1 MSNFDK
7 TNQLFGRQ
15 KITTNRK
22 ITGNAEQDVV
32 TIKKILKECL
42 PKHEKNVKQQTEL
55 FHIFF
60 NDANCWQKTKVQ
72 REDINNK
79 ISVPSAYAITRT
91 LNGYCFSEP
100 IKYIA
105 RNSEGGI
112 EKQKNIETLS
122 SMLDFAHNHDSTTMA
137 TLCSSI
143 CGVGYKLVL
152 PSTNEEYDETGVPF
166 VINDNFIYP
175 QLAFVVVSDEVIPR
189 DVLGVMIGTYY
200 NKDNEPDGKLY
211 TCWTKYHQF
220 LLKED
225 NSDLGFAIEKQTSID
240 GNKYDYYPLMTKR
253 IPLVEVERNAF
264 RKGDW
269 EVAKDLLILKN
280 QLMSNR
286 ADDVEQVVDYIL
298 VLLNC
303 KFENANDRDTAL
315 KSRLFELQTTDPQN
329 KPAIEVLKNALD
341 QNGVQIYADYIDKI
355 IQECIGVPSRQERGY
370 GGGDTGTAVQYR
382 NGFRDLENNASII
395 VPKMD
400 KAELKFLALCIA
412 YCKNR
417 KENSIGEL
425 KPFDIRCKFNR
436 SLTDDIVSSS
446 QAFLNYINGGLSFVD
461 SLILSK
467 SGTDPSEIAEKA
479 KKAIENGETLVQKAV
494 KESEETTK
502 PAETLQEPIAN
513 NTNSQNNVVETLNT
527 AN

>member
-1 MSNFDK
+1 MSRFDK
-7 TNQLFGRQ
+7 NNQLFGRQ

-22 ITGNAEQDVV
+22 ITGIAEEDVV
-32 TIKKILKECL
+32 TIKQILKECL
-42 PKHEKNVKQQTEL
+42 PKHEKNAKEQTDL

-60 NDANCWQKTKVQ
+60 NDTNYWEKTKVQ

-79 ISVPSAYAITRT
+79 ISIPSAYAITRT

-105 RNSEGGI
+105 RNSNGGI
-112 EKQKNIETLS
+112 EKQKYIETLS

-152 PSTNEEYDETGVPF
+152 PSTVEEYEETSIPF

-175 QLAFVVVSDEVIPR
+175 QLAFMVVSDEVIPR

-211 TCWTKYHQF
+211 TCWTKYHQY

-225 NSDLGFAIEKQTSID
+225 SNDKSGFSIEQQVGID
-240 GNKYDYYPLMTKR
+240 GNKYDYYPLMTRR

-298 VLLNC
+298 VLMNC
-303 KFENANDRDTAL
+303 KFENEKDRNNAL

-341 QNGVQIYADYIDKI
+341 QNGVQIYADYIDRLL
-355 IQECIGVPSRQERGY
+355 QECIGIPSRQERGY
-370 GGGDTGTAVQYR
+370 GGGDTGMAVQYR
-382 NGFRDLENNASII
+382 NGFRDLENNASVI

-400 KAELKFLALCIA
+400 KAELKFLALCIG
-412 YCKNR
+412 YCKNV
-417 KENSIGEL
+417 KDNKIGDL
-425 KPFDIRCKFNR
+425 MPFDIRCKFNR

-461 SLILSK
+461 ALILSK

-479 KKAIENGETLVQKAV
+479 KKAIANGETLVQKTA
-494 KESEETTK
+494 KETDNEEV
-502 PAETLQEPIAN
+502 LQEPIAK
-513 NTNSQNNVVETLNT
+513 NTNSQDNVVETLNT